1 MITTKRIGVMPKPRG
16 RPRKFDRAAALRR
29 AMEVFWR
36 HGYEGTS
43 LSDLTA
49 AMGINAPSLYAAFGC
64 KEALFREAVALFAA
78 IDGETTNRVLQQERT
93 ARGAVE
99 AMLRHNADAYTN
111 PETPSGCMIVLSAV
125 TCTPEHEGVRDYC
138 AECRRSAQD
147 ALKGRLERA
156 VAEGDLP
163 AGTDTAALAAFY
175 TTVLQGLSIQ
185 ARDGASRARLHAIVG
200 CAMAAWDTLVT
211 QPERVGAAPSSHDR
225 NRPSPSS
232 GRRA

>member
-1 MITTKRIGVMPKPRG
+1 MAKPRG
-16 RPRKFDRAAALRR
+16 RPRKFDRTAALRR

-78 IDGETTNRVLQQERT
+78 LEGEAANRALQVERT

-111 PETPSGCMIVLSAV
+111 PDTPSGCMIVLSAV
-125 TCTPEHEGVRDYC
+125 TCTPENERVRDYC
-138 AECRRSAQD
+138 AECRLRAQD
-147 ALKGRLERA
+147 ALHGRLERA

-175 TTVLQGLSIQ
+175 TTLLHGLSIQ
-185 ARDGASRARLHAIVG
+185 ARDGASRARLHAIVD
-200 CAMAAWDTLVT
+200 CAMAAWDALVQT
-211 QPERVGAAPSSHDR
+211 HAAAR
-225 NRPSPSS
+225 
-232 GRRA
+232 